1 MSNTLPEH
9 RDTVLTDNS
18 VAYLKSRGMYDTA
31 TKWWKAVE
39 QARDRINQTLFFGA
53 PTDIEDV
60 KYVVDWYNDN
70 ADPNDGAGNE
80 GNSFVQLQK
89 YFFTGFE
96 SMYEGKTRAR
106 VYLEA
111 GGTIS
116 DDLAP
121 LFLDA
126 RFHASVAERNAYI
139 AKAMHNH
146 AYNPESTKPPS
157 IELIKAFLSSPG
169 TIGTQLWATDQ
180 NTLGGPMAISP
191 WPANTTTTMAAR
203 AAIEGWIGKLLKG
216 EAEPGSTLDPELLKA
231 YIDSDP
237 DASAA
242 WIADTLQ
249 TSFAATGPVPATAL
263 TLLETYRGL
272 NPSGP
277 GGPARDPA
285 TLDKGFDPAPPPHP
299 IAGWMT
305 LALALTEKLARE
317 GLPPQ
322 PAILARLDEVHP
334 WAGAYA
340 RYSVLRQQIEHGQNL
355 DTTLLKDL
363 AKFRPGAAEAL
374 CLLQLQNAYQSP
386 LAVINSDGA
395 VETSRF
401 STTKTPRIRN
411 FLTDLGTPPPKIG
424 DTVRLFNGASQIATV
439 QLTVTHLA
447 QGYVDLVPASAL
459 ADGRY
464 DFNTTIQRGATEP
477 QSAPGIPLQFILDTS
492 APVTS
497 VAKFTNATRQVA
509 IEFAPTLVGLS
520 GATPD
525 PSRFTVS
532 LRDSSGNVTT
542 LPYPPASVSVD
553 AVGNRLVL
561 NYNDY
566 FPPGNVSVT
575 VLYSSPGDDSALRD
589 LAGNIVWNFA
599 VSGSFDPTADWVG
612 ATYLPDSQTSNT
624 KPRAMDHGAMD
635 MLKVLRP
642 DLAASWLARF
652 TAANLIGPP
661 PPPPPAPPAPPPKA
675 FSEMTPEE
683 QDQLALQ
690 VLVKESYSERYRL
703 IEKMVRD
710 QMEKIQL
717 QNTYVTRLAELRRV
731 LSSLQVDTNAGN
743 DQQKMNEILPDSA
756 EAGWLSKIQAA
767 EALLPGLEIFSQTA
781 GETDPAKKGRFSL
794 TQVTKRGLA
803 DAIDALGKK
812 IEAASGDQQL
822 FMTDLQSLMGKA
834 SDASSTMSNILKRL
848 HDNNEAII
856 RNL

>member
-146 AYNPESTKPPS
+146 AHNPESTKPPS

-277 GGPARDPA
+277 GGPVRDPA

-299 IAGWMT
+299 IAGWTT
-305 LALALTEKLARE
+305 LALDLTEKLARE

-340 RYSVLRQQIEHGQNL
+340 RYSTLRQQIERGQNL

-363 AKFRPGAAEAL
+363 AKVRPSAAEAL
-374 CLLQLQNAYQSP
+374 CLLQFESSYQSS
-386 LAVINSDGA
+386 LALINSDGA
-395 VETSRF
+395 IETSRY
-401 STTKTPRIRN
+401 SSSNTPRLRN

-424 DTVRLFNGASQIATV
+424 DTVRLFNGASEMVAV

-447 QGYVDLVPASAL
+447 QGYVDLVPTSSL
-459 ADGRY
+459 PDGRY
-464 DFNTTIQRGATEP
+464 DFNTTIQRGAGEP
-477 QSAPGIPLQFILDTS
+477 QSSPGIPLQILLDASPPS
-492 APVTS
+492 ANSAEYSNV
-497 VAKFTNATRQVA
+497 TRQTV
-509 IEFAPTLVGLS
+509 INFGPSFLGLDS
-520 GATPD
+520 IAPD
-525 PSRFTVS
+525 PSAFEID
-532 LRDSSGNVTT
+532 LGGSGNA
-542 LPYPPASVSVD
+542 PAIVSVVVD
-553 AVGNRLVL
+553 AIGNRVVL
-561 NYNDY
+561 NHAGFYPN
-566 FPPGNVSVT
+566 NVFNMT
-575 VLYSSPGDDSALRD
+575 VRYSNPDNSNALRD
-589 LAGNIVWNFA
+589 LAGNAIQDFFVNG
-599 VSGSFDPTADWVG
+599 VQGSLETVV
-612 ATYLPDSQTSNT
+612 ATTLSPAPLNNI

-756 EAGWLSKIQAA
+756 EAGWVSKIQAA

>member
-1 MSNTLPEH
+1 MAATLPGH
-9 RDTVLTDNS
+9 PDTILNAAS
-18 VAYLKSRGMYDTA
+18 QAYLLARGHTDT
-31 TKWWKAVE
+31 
-39 QARDRINQTLFFGA
+39 TLSWNHAIWGAMGRVNEALYFGVPA
-53 PTDIEDV
+53 NADDV
-60 KYVVDWYNDN
+60 KFILDWHDDNASTANDN
-70 ADPNDGAGNE
+70 TSTGE
-80 GNSFVQLQK
+80 GNTFIGMRWF
-89 YFFTGFE
+89 YFTKLAGE
-96 SMYEGKTRAR
+96 HDTDRAR
-106 VYLEA
+106 VQIYLEN

-116 DDLAP
+116 DALAP
-121 LFLDA
+121 LFLEA
-126 RFHASVAERNAYI
+126 RFHESVADRNAYI
-139 AKAMHNH
+139 ALALYNQANH
-146 AYNPESTKPPS
+146 PDATQPPS
-157 IELIKAFLSSPG
+157 LDIMKAFLGRRDSIS
-169 TIGTQLWATDQ
+169 AT
-180 NTLGGPMAISP
+180 LRWPAAGGEVVSP
-191 WPANTTTTMAAR
+191 WPAGTTTTDAAR
-203 AAIEGWIGKLLKG
+203 KAVQGWIGKLIAG
-216 EAEPGSTLDPELLKA
+216 QAEPGSTLDPELLKA

-249 TSFAATGPVPATAL
+249 TTFAVPGPVPAVAL
-263 TLLETYRGL
+263 TLLETYRSL

-299 IAGWMT
+299 IAGWTT
-305 LALALTEKLARE
+305 LALDLTEKLARE

-340 RYSVLRQQIEHGQNL
+340 RYSTLRQQIERGQNL

-363 AKFRPGAAEAL
+363 AKVRPSAAEAL
-374 CLLQLQNAYQSP
+374 CLLQFESSYQSS
-386 LAVINSDGA
+386 LALINSDGA
-395 VETSRF
+395 IETSRY
-401 STTKTPRIRN
+401 SSSNTPRLRN

-424 DTVRLFNGASQIATV
+424 DTVRLFNGASEMVAV

-447 QGYVDLVPASAL
+447 QGYVDLVPTSSL
-459 ADGRY
+459 PDGRY
-464 DFNTTIQRGATEP
+464 DFNTTIQRGAGEP
-477 QSAPGIPLQFILDTS
+477 QSSPGIPLQILLDASPPS
-492 APVTS
+492 ANGAEYSNV
-497 VAKFTNATRQVA
+497 TRQTV
-509 IEFAPTLVGLS
+509 INFGPSFLGLDS
-520 GATPD
+520 IAPD
-525 PSRFTVS
+525 PSAFEID
-532 LRDSSGNVTT
+532 LGGSGNA
-542 LPYPPASVSVD
+542 PAIVSVVVD
-553 AVGNRLVL
+553 AIGNRVVL
-561 NYNDY
+561 NHAGFYPN
-566 FPPGNVSVT
+566 NVFNMT
-575 VLYSSPGDDSALRD
+575 VRYSNPDNSNALRD
-589 LAGNIVWNFA
+589 LAGNAIQDFFVNG
-599 VSGSFDPTADWVG
+599 VQGSLETVV
-612 ATYLPDSQTSNT
+612 ATTLSPAPLNNI